1 MLTWCL
7 REEKNKQKEE
17 ELKARK
23 RMEIEAEV
31 SAREREIERQEDT
44 LILTLVRYTSQ
55 LKVFTCLNYRTLL
68 SYGSLPIS
76 ANRSALLKPIPQ
88 PAPTFSM
95 VFSSLKIMMIA
106 AETAVVD

>member
-31 SAREREIERQEDT
+31 SAREREIESSTCDASFHANADLSSMQEPF
-44 LILTLVRYTSQ
+44 LTSSELASVVHGKSAA
-55 LKVFTCLNYRTLL
+55 YRPLASEL
-68 SYGSLPIS
+68 RNMQAAWLALMS
-76 ANRSALLKPIPQ
+76 AP
-88 PAPTFSM
+88 
-95 VFSSLKIMMIA
+95 
-106 AETAVVD
+106 

>member
-76 ANRSALLKPIPQ
+76 ANRSALLKPIPGPQ
-88 PAPTFSM
+88 NDLHPVKRHSPPLLLDTI
-95 VFSSLKIMMIA
+95 L
-106 AETAVVD
+106 